1 MAPRTR
7 SNRVEKVA
15 LQQLLASGQPINT
28 HGLPALPDELY
39 LEIASQ
45 FPAMPVPTPEIPQG
59 SEAEKYHDRYFTLLS
74 LTQTCQ
80 ALRRVFLRYLWQ
92 RIEVYD
98 GMKAVEGTLG
108 NGGQGHGWRS
118 ARRQALGKGYAQELV
133 RQLEVVTIRDP
144 SLAVHVNILN
154 VTVLEYSFESV
165 MEELARCIA
174 LFPNLHTIQLHIKAA
189 YKHRSF
195 MFNVFKQY
203 TYPQIRTISVSSW
216 GSPIIDSC
224 PRMVRLY
231 SFTDVPWLGSL
242 DLVLKYSQLEVL
254 GAPLSKNSI
263 SKYSLDC
270 LPLYLPNLRD
280 VTLDRLALRLGFD
293 WIKPLMKLRNLHIIR
308 LRMDISSGLYPS
320 TPGASPSERSEWVK
334 WSLDILSRNRNPEA
348 VNKRVIWTDSKGE
361 VKVYRVEEIAQE
373 LES

>member
-7 SNRVEKVA
+7 SNRVEKLA
-15 LQQLLASGQPINT
+15 LQQLLASGQPINI

-45 FPAMPVPTPEIPQG
+45 FPAMPVPTLRIPKG
-59 SEAEKYHDRYFTLLS
+59 SEAEEYHDRYFTLLS

-108 NGGQGHGWRS
+108 GGQRHHDWRS
-118 ARRQALGKGYAQELV
+118 VRGQALGKAYAQELV

-144 SLAVHVNILN
+144 SLAVYVKCVEMCFLVSGAIELTVRGLDSILN
-154 VTVLEYSFESV
+154 VTVLEHSFESV
-165 MEELARCIA
+165 MEELARCIS
-174 LFPNLHTIQLHIKAA
+174 LFPNLHTVQLHIKAP
-189 YKHRSF
+189 YKCRSF
-195 MFNVFKQY
+195 MSNVFKQY
-203 TYPQIRTISVSSW
+203 TYPQIRIVSVNW
-216 GSPIIDSC
+216 LGSLFMDSC

-231 SFTDVPWLGSL
+231 PYTDSCWFGCL
-242 DLVLKYSQLEVL
+242 DLVLKYSHLEVL

-263 SKYSLDC
+263 SKYSLDS

-280 VTLDRLALRLGFD
+280 VTLDRVALRLGFVSL
-293 WIKPLMKLRNLHIIR
+293 KPAHLL
-308 LRMDISSGLYPS
+308 
-320 TPGASPSERSEWVK
+320 
-334 WSLDILSRNRNPEA
+334 A
-348 VNKRVIWTDSKGE
+348 VHHF
-361 VKVYRVEEIAQE
+361 
-373 LES
+373 